1 MNYAAIKKND
11 IANGPGVRVSLF
23 VSGCRR
29 KCPGCFNAE
38 AQSFD
43 YGAPYTPAV
52 EKDIL
57 KAATP
62 TYVEGLS
69 LLGGEPFEPENR
81 EELARLCTAFKA
93 RYPQKSI
100 WCYTGFTAE
109 ELLQQGGTAYEL
121 LKHIDVLVDGRFDEK
136 LKNAALIFR
145 GSENQRIID
154 IKKTL
159 AGGCAVI
166 ADGKWERTMGSGN
179 IEEA

>member
-1 MNYAAIKKND
+1 MNYAVIKKND
-11 IANGPGVRVSLF
+11 IANGPGVRISVF

-38 AQSFD
+38 VQSFD

-52 EKDIL
+52 EEDIL
-57 KAATP
+57 RAAAP

-81 EELARLCTAFKA
+81 PTLTRLCATFRR
-93 RYPQKSI
+93 RYPQKNI

-109 ELLQQGGTAYEL
+109 ELLREGGTAYEL
-121 LKHIDVLVDGRFDEK
+121 LQQLDVLVDGRFEEK

-159 AGGCAVI
+159 AQGRAVI
-166 ADGKWERTMGSGN
+166 ADGKWERTMGNGN